1 MKYEILKNGF
11 IDSYINEVANNIRRK
26 NKDYYDTI
34 YKYNQL
40 GYKIR
45 KAFIGESNIIELYIY
60 STFNQIHNSF
70 QSYVLLLER
79 GAYDDAHIIF
89 RSMYDKFIDL
99 VFVISDNENY
109 KYIFQNFIKKNLAML
124 NDIKQNKFFDLID
137 EKTIKNKISEL
148 KKEILLNDDKTEVK
162 KISTQEK
169 AKKSNLLK
177 EYVYYRY
184 LSEYTHNGLRTIYEN
199 LISTKDGVI
208 LDSGFK
214 FDNFTEQIILAVG
227 CYRDA
232 ISTICDYLKRNSLI
246 EELKKIDDQFSRIVL
261 TEKNSN

>member
-1 MKYEILKNGF
+1 MKYWKTVF
-11 IDSYINEVANNIRRK
+11 IDSYINEVANDIRRE
-26 NKDYYDTI
+26 NKDYFDVI

-89 RSMYDKFIDL
+89 RSMYDKLIDL
-99 VFVISDNENY
+99 VFVMSDNENY
-109 KYIFQNFIKKNLAML
+109 KYIFQDFVKKNLAML
-124 NDIKQNKFFDLID
+124 NDIKQNNFFDLID
-137 EKTIKNKISEL
+137 EKNLNNKILEF
-148 KKEILLNDDKTEVK
+148 KKEILFNDDKTEVK
-162 KISTQEK
+162 KLSTQQK
-169 AKKSNLLK
+169 AQKINLLK

-214 FDNFTEQIILAVG
+214 INNFTEQIILAIG

-232 ISTICDYLKRNSLI
+232 ISIICDYLKQNSLI
-246 EELKKIDDQFSRIVL
+246 EELKKIDDQFSRVVL
-261 TEKNSN
+261 AEKTVIKG